1 MIWLAPVPRGGV
13 WSPGVPVRAKGLL
26 RAGGKLPAAAGIR
39 SSLGCQRPCGHYP
52 FGHGRGVQVAHGPG
66 AGRDRGSA
74 AYERL
79 IACVDR
85 DELAA
90 ALTEPERPLWAR
102 EIAAFRLGVAG
113 DRRAF
118 EALIL
123 LLNHRDPERCVSA
136 AYALARLGDPRT
148 ARAAAALATNELR
161 TAYALHPVRLL
172 TALRAPESVPAL
184 IKTLRPLLSPHS
196 PYWRVAQACIE
207 GLGEL
212 GDKQA
217 LDVLNEALAHPRLAR
232 SAAWALRRIQ
242 AGRR

>member
-1 MIWLAPVPRGGV
+1 MDEELRSLLDRVRGET
-13 WSPGVPVRAKGLL
+13 
-26 RAGGKLPAAAGIR
+26 GG
-39 SSLGCQRPCGHYP
+39 SS
-52 FGHGRGVQVAHGPG
+52 
-66 AGRDRGSA
+66 

-79 IACVDR
+79 IATVDHG
-85 DELAA
+85 ELAA
-90 ALTEPERPLWAR
+90 VLVEPERPLWAR

-123 LLNHRDPERCVSA
+123 LLNHRDPERCVTA

-184 IKTLRPLLSPHS
+184 ITTLRPLLSPHS

-212 GDKQA
+212 GDLRA
-217 LDVLNEALAHPRLAR
+217 VEVLTEALAQPRLAR
-232 SAAWALRRIQ
+232 SAAWALRRIR
-242 AGRR
+242 AGRGRG

>member
-1 MIWLAPVPRGGV
+1 MDEEFRSLLDRVRGESGA
-13 WSPGVPVRAKGLL
+13 SP
-26 RAGGKLPAAAGIR
+26 
-39 SSLGCQRPCGHYP
+39 
-52 FGHGRGVQVAHGPG
+52 
-66 AGRDRGSA
+66 

-79 IACVDR
+79 AATADHG
-85 DELAA
+85 ELAA
-90 ALTEPERPLWAR
+90 VLTEPERPLWAR

-118 EALIL
+118 ESLVL

-184 IKTLRPLLSPHS
+184 IKTLRPLLSPHT
-196 PYWRVAQACIE
+196 PYWRVAVACIE

-212 GDKQA
+212 GDQRA
-217 LDVLNEALAHPRLAR
+217 ADVLTEALAQPRLAR

-242 AGRR
+242 SGRARGQAGS